1 MSVRF
6 GLFGNYLKK
15 MFRNS
20 LRLLLTLS
28 GLVLS
33 VVILMVVL
41 IFSET
46 SLAESMK
53 MIELYQKNNIV
64 VADCEFDYNTYEYYK
79 NNKNYN
85 VRLELSTGTP
95 ISIADVEYG
104 DDMSAYVFGRIVQV
118 DSGWSSGFL
127 SAREEYDYDRY
138 SAELLFGR
146 DFTESDVQEGAKVII
161 IDEITSNLLFGTTNS
176 INEYVSMKVW
186 DSERN
191 PTYMKYKV
199 IGVIENSTYS
209 TQMYEKFVEEIK
221 NGMDRVESIYFNVF
235 VPYTSEPV
243 LINRDGYEM
252 QLVFW
257 DENKDY
263 SDLKQDILSDAS
275 REGLAINYAIDADD
289 VYAEA
294 AEEIARMQSLMI
306 KAMIVVFV
314 IVGLSITNTMIFSV
328 KERTNEIGIRK
339 AIGAFNSD
347 ILIQFIFEGIIYG
360 VISGVLGILIAIG
373 ISSGIFLLA
382 KDWFVGV
389 EKIEISPEAIV
400 ISFVVS
406 ILVSMVAGI
415 IPALYASKIK
425 IADAIKFD

>member
-46 SLAESMK
+46 SLAESMN
-53 MIELYQKNNIV
+53 MVELYQKNNIV

-161 IDEITSNLLFGTTNS
+161 IDEITSNLLFGTANS

-191 PTYMKYKV
+191 PIYMKYKV

-257 DENKDY
+257 DKNKDY

-339 AIGAFNSD
+339 AIGAFNAD
-347 ILIQFIFEGIIYG
+347 ILIQFVFEGVVYG
-360 VISGVLGILIAIG
+360 VISGVLGIIISVG

-382 KDWFVGV
+382 REWFIGV
-389 EKIEISPEAIV
+389 DKIVISPESIV
-400 ISFVVS
+400 MSFVVS
-406 ILVSMVAGI
+406 ILVSVIAGI